1 MSGGIAKLLSLALAL
16 ALVGLAGAGLR
27 FATAQEG
34 QEADERQERRE
45 RAEAAEERARTERD
59 RARRTGEV
67 RAFRMI
73 GPMASGAFLGVR
85 IEEVDEETVQRLRLP
100 EERGARIAQV
110 VEDGPASAAGL
121 REDDVIVRWNDQRV
135 ESAVQIQRLVRE
147 TPPGRT
153 ARLGVVRDGQERE
166 IRVELAEREMPRV
179 SVRPSRSGDAPRAE
193 RLRARM
199 RDGFGPMERA
209 GFVFAR
215 RARLGISLQSL
226 TPQLGEYFGVEDGRG
241 ALVAGVREDTPAAR
255 AGLRAGDVILR
266 VGDAEVERPA
276 DVVRGIHRRDAGPV
290 ELRIVRDG
298 QERTLTVE
306 LEEAP
311 EGEGEGAFRWFGPD
325 GWDEV
330 VVGFEGI
337 ELPEID
343 LPTIEIPA
351 IDMSEIELPA
361 VRIPAFEMPEIELHL
376 PSFEL
381 APIEVPVPP
390 QRTLE
395 IRV

>member
-1 MSGGIAKLLSLALAL
+1 MSGRIAKLLSLALAL
-16 ALVGLAGAGLR
+16 ALVGLAGVGLR
-27 FATAQEG
+27 YATAQEG

-45 RAEAAEERARTERD
+45 RAEEERARTERD
-59 RARRTGEV
+59 RARRAGEV

-73 GPMASGAFLGVR
+73 GPMASGAWLGVR

-100 EERGARIAQV
+100 EERGARIDDV

-135 ESAVQIQRLVRE
+135 ESAVQLQRLVRE

-153 ARLGVVRDGQERE
+153 AQLGVVRDGQERE

-179 SVRPSRSGDAPRAE
+179 SVRPPRPGDAPRAE

-199 RDGFGPMERA
+199 RDGLGPMERA

-266 VGDAEVERPA
+266 VGDREVESPA

-290 ELRIVRDG
+290 ELRILRDG

-311 EGEGEGAFRWFGPD
+311 EGDGEGAFRWFGPD

-330 VVGFEGI
+330 VVHFDGI
-337 ELPEID
+337 EIPEID

-351 IDMSEIELPA
+351 IDMSEIDLPA
-361 VRIPAFEMPEIELHL
+361 IRIPAFEMPEIELDL

-390 QRTLE
+390 QRTME